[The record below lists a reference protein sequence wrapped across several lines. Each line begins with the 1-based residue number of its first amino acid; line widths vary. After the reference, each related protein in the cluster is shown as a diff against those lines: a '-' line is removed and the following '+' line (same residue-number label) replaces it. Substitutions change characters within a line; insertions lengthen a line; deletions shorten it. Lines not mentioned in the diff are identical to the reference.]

1 MAKAPQKK
9 LTTFIWSGT
18 DRRGKKATGELDAP
32 NLPFAR
38 SMLRRQGIKIKS
50 VRKKP
55 NPLLK
60 KKVKPK
66 DIAIASRQ
74 IATMLGAGIPIA
86 QSYKAIA
93 EGTDHPGIRNIFS
106 AVRKDVE
113 GGTSLSEALA
123 KFPRQF
129 NSLYISLVTVGERSG
144 NLDNLMD
151 KVALYMENLEEIKAK
166 VKGALWYPAAV
177 IFVGVGVTG
186 LLLVAVIPQFEEL
199 FAGFGASLPVLTA
212 AVIGLSRSFRS
223 HWQIVSGVLVGTII
237 VISTSYRRSLAIR
250 HLVDRVSLRLPIFGT
265 ILRKAAIARFART
278 LATMFGS
285 GVPLVDGL
293 TSVAGATG
301 NHVYHD
307 ASLEIREAV
316 TTGQALSTAMADTG
330 LFPAMVQQ
338 MTTTGEDSGELESM
352 LNKAADF
359 YEREV
364 REAVDNMSK
373 LIEPLMITMLGGI
386 VGTLVVAMYLPIF
399 KMASVM

>member
-1 MAKAPQKK
+1 
-9 LTTFIWSGT
+9 
-18 DRRGKKATGELDAP
+18 
-32 NLPFAR
+32 
-38 SMLRRQGIKIKS
+38 
-50 VRKKP
+50 
-55 NPLLK
+55 
-60 KKVKPK
+60 
-66 DIAIASRQ
+66 
-74 IATMLGAGIPIA
+74 
-86 QSYKAIA
+86 
-93 EGTDHPGIRNIFS
+93 
-106 AVRKDVE
+106 
-113 GGTSLSEALA
+113 
-123 KFPRQF
+123 
-129 NSLYISLVTVGERSG
+129 
-144 NLDNLMD
+144 
-151 KVALYMENLEEIKAK
+151 MENLEEIKAK

-177 IFVGVGVTG
+177 ILVAVGVTG

-199 FAGFGASLPVLTA
+199 FSGFGASLPVLTA

-237 VISTSYRRSLAIR
+237 VITTSYRRSLAIR

-301 NHVYHD
+301 NYVYHD